1 MRVAGVAA
9 FAERFSDLVNSVD
22 ELGDDLLET
31 EEDEAVR
38 VQRMRAERKR
48 HDSCGRNIANTALSN
63 SVCCGQGPAAVAGCG

>member
-1 MRVAGVAA
+1 MAA

-48 HDSCGRNIANTALSN
+48 HDSCGRNIAEHSPQQRCSLRT
-63 SVCCGQGPAAVAGCG
+63 GAGGDSRRIWYHCI